1 MSLAEALKGIKEQQQ
16 PEPPRAAAPRKRS
29 EHRAGRKTVEVA
41 PATEPANR
49 ERRAGKSS
57 RPDYEKVGLYIQ
69 TDLRR
74 RAIRKFEDNGGR
86 DLSDL
91 IEDLLTSYLNA

>member
-16 PEPPRAAAPRKRS
+16 PMAPRKRT
-29 EHRAGRKTVEVA
+29 EHRAERKAAAA
-41 PATEPANR
+41 PALEPSSR

>member
-16 PEPPRAAAPRKRS
+16 PAAPRKRA
-29 EHRAGRKTVEVA
+29 EHRPGRKAAAAA
-41 PATEPANR
+41 PAPEQAPP

>member
-16 PEPPRAAAPRKRS
+16 PSAPRKRT
-29 EHRAGRKTVEVA
+29 EHRVVERKSVA
-41 PATEPANR
+41 AAPVVFEPSSR